1 MYLCIKPTELKN
13 TLQAQSEHQLIIKQ
27 QELEDAR
34 TRLLSSTEDELI
46 DRAKR
51 DAELAEIE
59 NKEIREKLES
69 EINSLRKERDEIRKL
84 TKDSPTPKISST
96 KKVHND
102 QFQQYLDS
110 GKLDDF
116 IKNRELMLTQSSFS
130 PTHVD
135 GTSVAQAF
143 GLLDAI
149 GSEVKLSNKGKQFF
163 EWWIL
168 NEG

>member
-1 MYLCIKPTELKN
+1 
-13 TLQAQSEHQLIIKQ
+13 LIIKQ

-46 DRAKR
+46 ERAKR
-51 DAELAEIE
+51 DAELGEIE

-69 EINSLRKERDEIRKL
+69 EINSLRKERDEIRNA
-84 TKDSPTPKISST
+84 TKDSPTPKKSSP
-96 KKVHND
+96 KKASND
-102 QFQQYLDS
+102 EFQQYLDS

-116 IKNRELMLTQSSFS
+116 IKNRELMLTQSRFS

-143 GLLDAI
+143 GLLNAI
-149 GSEVKLSNKGKQFF
+149 GSDATLSNKGKKFF